1 MRLRKKH
8 FALPEL
14 EENKKVF
21 LHPEVNKG
29 TWAEIFKNDNPIHL
43 ELGAGRGGFALAMAE
58 KNPAINFLALD
69 LEANVFV
76 YAGRLI
82 KEADLDNLFGIL
94 ARAENLA
101 DYFAKGEVSKIY
113 INFCN
118 PWPKPRQHKRRL
130 THPRLLE
137 VYKNILK
144 AGAELEVKTDDE
156 GLYVDS
162 LEYFKDSAFEIVDA
176 TDDLKI
182 NDDLILTDYEKKWR
196 AQNIKIKYIKAKF
209 IGWE

>member
-8 FALPEL
+8 FAIPEL

-21 LHPEVNKG
+21 LHPEENKG
-29 TWAEIFKNDNPIHL
+29 SWTEVFKNNNPIHL
-43 ELGAGRGGFALAMAE
+43 ELGAGRGGFALRMAE
-58 KNPAINFLALD
+58 KNSEINFLALD

-82 KEADLDNLFGIL
+82 KEADLNNLFGIL

-137 VYKNILK
+137 VYKNILRP
-144 AGAELEVKTDDE
+144 GSEIEVKTDDE
-156 GLYVDS
+156 DLYLAS
-162 LEYFKDSAFEIVDA
+162 LEYFKDSGFEVLEA
-176 TDDLKI
+176 TDDLEERG
-182 NDDLILTDYEKKWR
+182 DSILTDYEKKWR
-196 AQNIKIKYIKAKF
+196 SQGIKIKYIKAKF
-209 IGWE
+209 IGR

>member
-8 FALPEL
+8 FAIPEL
-14 EENKKVF
+14 EENEKVF
-21 LHPEVNKG
+21 LHPEENKG
-29 TWAEIFKNDNPIHL
+29 SWGEIFKNNNPIHL
-43 ELGAGRGGFALAMAE
+43 ELGAGRGGFALRMAE
-58 KNPAINFLALD
+58 KNPKINFLALD

-94 ARAENLA
+94 ARAENLC
-101 DYFAKGEVSKIY
+101 DYFAKGEVSRIY

-144 AGAELEVKTDDE
+144 AGSEIEVKTDDE
-156 GLYVDS
+156 DLYFAS
-162 LEYFKDSAFEIVDA
+162 LEYFKDSGFEVLEA
-176 TDDLKI
+176 TDDLEERE
-182 NDDLILTDYEKKWR
+182 DSILTDYEKKWR
-196 AQNIKIKYIKAKF
+196 SQNIKIKYIKAKF
-209 IGWE
+209 IG

>member
-21 LHPEVNKG
+21 LHPEENKG
-29 TWAEIFKNDNPIHL
+29 SWAEVFKNNNPIHL
-43 ELGAGRGGFALAMAE
+43 ELGAGRGGFALRMAE
-58 KNPAINFLALD
+58 RNPAINFLALD

-94 ARAENLA
+94 ARAENLC
-101 DYFAKGEVSKIY
+101 DYFAKGEISKIY

-137 VYKNILK
+137 VYKNILRP
-144 AGAELEVKTDDE
+144 GSEIEVKTDDE
-156 GLYVDS
+156 DLYLAS
-162 LEYFKDSAFEIVDA
+162 LEYFKDSGFEVFEA
-176 TDDLKI
+176 TDDLEERE
-182 NDDLILTDYEKKWR
+182 DSILTDYEKKWR
-196 AQNIKIKYIKAKF
+196 SQGIKIKYIKAKF
-209 IGWE
+209 IG